1 MSIIY
6 INYIY
11 IYIIPCIIHLIGGY
25 LEPHFGL
32 TAIAGARGAFLAGH
46 RDGSLEA
53 ATQSRQVLVIRP
65 GKNMNSYNM
74 L

>member
-1 MSIIY
+1 MY
-6 INYIY
+6 Y

-53 ATQSRQVLVIRP
+53 ATQRSRQVLVFRP
-65 GKNMNSYNM
+65 SNMNSYNM